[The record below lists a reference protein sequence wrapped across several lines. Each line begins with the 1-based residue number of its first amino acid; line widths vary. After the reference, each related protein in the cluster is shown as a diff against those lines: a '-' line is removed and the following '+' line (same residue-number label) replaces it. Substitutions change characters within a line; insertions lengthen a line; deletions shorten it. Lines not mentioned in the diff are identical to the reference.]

1 MADHHPVS
9 KPLLKLKLLEALREG
24 DFSALDKLLKTYFHP
39 IEDAS
44 VREVAQLI
52 LHYAVQVA
60 PLQLI
65 KDILANWLTDEKIKL
80 NVNHQDP
87 DGNTALH
94 LGAYQSRGD
103 VVNLLMDLPQIDDC
117 IFNNSGLQPIEMC
130 KNLNIAQMMQ
140 MKRSEYLGEV
150 AQEFRRAF
158 VNRDCEHLEAI
169 LAKPRNSELLDIN
182 GTDPQTGDTVL
193 HEFVKKKDLVMCKWI
208 LNHGGD
214 PFKRDRRGKL
224 PVDLLGK
231 VPPVNEASNANL
243 TAEQQLKSMLEKAA
257 REQSVIEV
265 ANNLNEPPTYKGYLR
280 KWTNFA
286 QGYRLRWFILSPD
299 GTLSYYKDQD
309 DTKNACRG
317 SLNMSTCYL
326 HLDSSEKLKFEII
339 GGFNGTVRWHL
350 KGNHPVETNRWVWAV
365 QGAIR
370 FAKDRERLMKSGG
383 GNKNASETT
392 GASAESKVKESA
404 NHLNAPSVQSL
415 HSNAARKPRTHHPQP
430 SVSSISSMSSGDMD
444 INENLTAR
452 GKEYVSKVKSNRTSL
467 DISLNNYN
475 DSRAESLASGNNF
488 DDMAEVESGQDYLK
502 DETTED
508 LENEELKLDTGL
520 HHQELSM
527 IQRSITMEVAFLAE
541 LFNGRVPDVSEMDI
555 IKKSLNSL
563 SKNFTSYSSMTSMRD
578 RKLIKLV
585 QKQQDVNQLWIRSVK
600 ELELELYEKSE
611 RLASLDVERKNLKKL
626 LQKKLLEIT
635 EAGQEAT
642 DTSGRQDDDS
652 NVPASENTKPLEEIA
667 DFINS
672 NKEDGEESETDEFF
686 DAEESE
692 SLRDSGARK
701 GDETVEKNSSVKK
714 ERSKKMSNHEQSSD
728 VLSGAPSDVPS
739 EQKTDVPSN
748 FEQGVTH
755 SGLTEHSASDT
766 VKASEPYGDTSNEKS
781 TSKSSKD
788 GSKKLMHKA
797 YSKPQE
803 EKQENINQEGS
814 FLGYEDGLR
823 KKLALSQ
830 DDRPKLS
837 LWSVLKSMIGKDMTR
852 MTLPV
857 TFNEPTSLL
866 QRVAED
872 LEYSTL
878 LTKAAGFEDSTLR
891 MLYVAVFSVSS
902 YSSTTKRVAKPFNPI
917 LGETFEYSRPD
928 ENFRFFTEQVSH
940 HPPISATWSE
950 SAKWDFWGESRVDS
964 NFNGR
969 SFEVEHLGLWY
980 LNMRP
985 DSEGEEELYTWKKPN
1000 NTVVGI
1006 LVGNPQVDNHGDV
1019 EITNHKTGDRCM
1031 IHFKAR
1037 GWRSSNAYEVKG
1049 EVYNKDGG
1057 KEWVFGG
1064 HWNEYLYAKK
1074 VLKPNSSEEM
1084 SVEKSKS
1091 SFSHSN
1097 DGPNTNGSKFL
1108 VWHVHDRPDMPF
1120 NLTQYAVSLNAPQ
1133 PKLLEWIP
1141 TTDTRLR
1148 PDQRAME
1155 EGRYDDAAKEKD
1167 RVEQKQRAA
1176 RKRRDKEHVEYKP
1189 KWFVNTEHPVTK
1201 KKYWKF
1207 NEEYWKVRKGRN
1219 FEGLPDIF

>member
-1 MADHHPVS
+1 MTEHSVS
-9 KPLLKLKLLEALREG
+9 KPLLKLKLLEALRQGE
-24 DFSALDKLLKTYFHP
+24 FQPLDQLLNTYFQP
-39 IEDAS
+39 KDDAD
-44 VREVAQLI
+44 VREVTQLI

-60 PLQLI
+60 PIQLI
-65 KDILANWLTDEKIKL
+65 RDMLSHWLADEEIKL
-80 NVNHQDP
+80 DVNYQDA
-87 DGNTALH
+87 DGNTPLH
-94 LGAYQSRGD
+94 LAAYQSRGD
-103 VVNLLMDLPQIDDC
+103 VVSLLMDLPDINDC
-117 IFNNSGLQPIEMC
+117 IFNNSNLQPIEMC

-140 MKRSEYLGEV
+140 VKRSEYLGEV

-193 HEFVKKKDLVMCKWI
+193 HEFVKKKDLVMCRWI

-231 VPPVNEASNANL
+231 VPIPNDAPGTKLSP
-243 TAEQQLKSMLEKAA
+243 EQELKKLLEKAA

-370 FAKDRERLMKSGG
+370 FAKDRERIMKSGG
-383 GNKNASETT
+383 TLGGNSNAFSNST
-392 GASAESKVKESA
+392 GLKRDEPKHRLEASSA
-404 NHLNAPSVQSL
+404 ASL
-415 HSNAARKPRTHHPQP
+415 HSFTSRRQRSHQPQH
-430 SVSSISSMSSGDMD
+430 SISSMSSYSSNEGDM
-444 INENLTAR
+444 NENLTSK
-452 GKEYVSKVKSNRTSL
+452 GKEYVTRVKSNRTSL
-467 DISLNNYN
+467 DMSAAN
-475 DSRAESLASGNNF
+475 SGNSGDSGESRTDNAGYPRSTQDM
-488 DDMAEVESGQDYLK
+488 DDAASEQEVIGTDDGDVFES
-502 DETTED
+502 EED
-508 LENEELKLDTGL
+508 LKEEYGPQ
-520 HHQELSM
+520 HQEVAM
-527 IQRSITMEVAFLAE
+527 IQRSITIELSSLTELVADRTLDTSE
-541 LFNGRVPDVSEMDI
+541 LEM
-555 IKKSLNSL
+555 IKKSLLSL
-563 SKNFTSYSSMTSMRD
+563 SKNFDLYSSMVSSRD
-578 RKLIKLV
+578 KKLIKILT
-585 QKQQDVNQLWIRSVK
+585 KQRDVNHLWIKSVK
-600 ELELELYEKSE
+600 ELELELIEKSE
-611 RLASLDVERKNLKKL
+611 RLSSLDVERKNLKKL
-626 LQKKLLEIT
+626 LQKQLLKISE
-635 EAGQEAT
+635 EGASGEPSNSLRDSDAAP
-642 DTSGRQDDDS
+642 TSDS
-652 NVPASENTKPLEEIA
+652 NTSKPLEEIA

-672 NKEDGEESETDEFF
+672 NKEPDEDSDIDEFF
-686 DAEESE
+686 DAEDNDSEEPSAKTISKNDTNVSQDHDNETANAPSVVSKEEPNQTSEVDPNYEKGARHTGLTDNSASE
-692 SLRDSGARK
+692 SAKDSQTFK
-701 GDETVEKNSSVKK
+701 KIKEEKS
-714 ERSKKMSNHEQSSD
+714 E
-728 VLSGAPSDVPS
+728 APSK
-739 EQKTDVPSN
+739 EQVKGYEARLSPC
-748 FEQGVTH
+748 
-755 SGLTEHSASDT
+755 TEVQKSKEA
-766 VKASEPYGDTSNEKS
+766 KINE
-781 TSKSSKD
+781 
-788 GSKKLMHKA
+788 
-797 YSKPQE
+797 
-803 EKQENINQEGS
+803 EGS

-823 KKLALSQ
+823 LKLKLGK
-830 DDRPKLS
+830 DDRPKIS

-852 MTLPV
+852 MSLPV

-872 LEYSTL
+872 LEYSNL
-878 LTKAAGFEDSTLR
+878 LTEGAGFEDSTLR

-917 LGETFEYSRPD
+917 LGETYEYSRPD
-928 ENFRFFTEQVSH
+928 EHFRFFAEQVSH

-950 SAKWDFWGESRVDS
+950 SAKWDFWGESCVDS

-980 LNMRP
+980 LRLRP
-985 DSEGEEELYTWKKPN
+985 DSEDKEELYTWKKPN

-1019 EITNHKTGDRCM
+1019 EIINHTTGDRCM

-1037 GWRSSNAYEVKG
+1037 GWRSSNAYEVRG
-1049 EVYNKDGG
+1049 EVYNKKGG

-1064 HWNEYLYAKK
+1064 HWNESLYAKK

-1084 SVEKSKS
+1084 PVEKSKAAH
-1091 SFSHSN
+1091 HSKS
-1097 DGPNTNGSKFL
+1097 GPRTDGSKFL
-1108 VWHVHDRPDMPF
+1108 VWNVHDRPDSPF
-1120 NLTQYAVSLNAPQ
+1120 NLTQYAITLNAPQ
-1133 PKLLEWIP
+1133 PKLLEWIAS
-1141 TTDTRLR
+1141 TDTRFR

-1155 EGRYDDAAKEKD
+1155 EGRYDDAAEEKH
-1167 RVEQKQRAA
+1167 RVEQKQRAE
-1176 RKRRDKEHVEYKP
+1176 RKRREQSNIDYSP
-1189 KWFVNTEHPVTK
+1189 KWFTRAEHPVTK

-1207 NEEYWKVRKGRN
+1207 SDEYWKLRKEHR
-1219 FEGLPDIF
+1219 FEDLPDIF